1 VHVFSVEPS
10 GNKKAIPGWATI
22 NEILRVIDLLNYI
35 VLEFLAALD

>member
-10 GNKKAIPGWATI
+10 GNKKAIPGWARI
-22 NEILRVIDLLNYI
+22 NENLSVIDLLNYI